1 MRPRYHRARV
11 RCCHEA
17 CGTSAVGC
25 RCATCILLAGGTL
38 GPIGPRHSLK
48 VSDRPDDMWG
58 FLKCGRGWR
67 RGNWTGKARGREGL
81 RRKKGWSAEGS
92 AERLP
97 KKRRENTRPDHQT
110 WVRGK
115 RDGGWGA
122 KGVSTET
129 GVRKTDFYE
138 FTSHLLRLCY
148 FNYRWSSNS
157 WRNTPIISFLIF
169 LLLNTFSS
177 LKICHPTF
185 FFTFKLFKDL
195 QQENEE

>member
-1 MRPRYHRARV
+1 
-11 RCCHEA
+11 
-17 CGTSAVGC
+17 
-25 RCATCILLAGGTL
+25 
-38 GPIGPRHSLK
+38 
-48 VSDRPDDMWG
+48 MWG
-58 FLKCGRGWR
+58 FLKCVRGWR

-97 KKRRENTRPDHQT
+97 KRRENTRPEHQT

-115 RDGGWGA
+115 RDGGRGA

-185 FFTFKLFKDL
+185 FLHLNFLRTSNKKMKNSEGIQNKNLKQVL
-195 QQENEE
+195 HCLKSALE